1 MATEFAQTSEQFS
14 RLYEQSQHLF
24 DDVADRTKH
33 LYEDAREWVPEH
45 QGTIWAL
52 TGIGAGACLLG
63 YLAGRRARQERTLPS
78 MAAQT
83 VSATR
88 SQMPELDIRPFFKF
102 ISLWMLYRVA
112 TKD

>member
-14 RLYEQSQHLF
+14 RLYDQSRHLF
-24 DDVADRTKH
+24 NDVAGRTKH

-45 QGTIWAL
+45 QRTVWAL
-52 TGIGAGACLLG
+52 TGACAGACLLG
-63 YLAGRRARQERTLPS
+63 YLAGRSARQERTL
-78 MAAQT
+78 AAQT
-83 VSATR
+83 VSATGG
-88 SQMPELDIRPFFKF
+88 QLPELDVRPIFRF